1 MSDVVVRS
9 LLRGVVAHVRQ
20 VLFVPPRDQLRPL
33 NGLRGLGSIM
43 ITSFHCAIFTG
54 LFPLTTGAKAALNWF
69 QYSIN
74 GFWVALDIFFVLS
87 GFLIGRILLTN
98 LVRHGTL
105 RSRSFYTRR
114 FFRIFPAYYLVLTL
128 GLFWYTRLGLP
139 VVKFIMGDVGSGW
152 RAVQGGGWKNYV
164 YLSNYLIP
172 PGRPNIMT
180 WGWSLCLE
188 EHFYLML
195 PPLLWLI
202 FRCRKT
208 AVRCALLVAAGL
220 LPLVGRAV
228 QYAVN
233 PRIVLMEGF
242 YYYSHNRFDEVF
254 VGVVIAFFYVVD
266 HARLRAFC
274 ERVGHGLWIAAA
286 LLIGFVWLYGG
297 LQETGCFAVV
307 WQFSIMALGAGL
319 LVLNCLFL
327 PNRVTRFFAHGFWY
341 PFARTSYGTYL
352 IHPFVLLWL
361 VDRFGSTAPTHRI
374 GPGSFVIVYLAVM
387 AITQL
392 IAFVMFVL
400 LERPLID
407 TGVRLTR
414 ERPATLGERLEP
426 VRMSG

>member
-1 MSDVVVRS
+1 
-9 LLRGVVAHVRQ
+9 VAIGN
-20 VLFVPPRDQLRPL
+20 LFVLIV
-33 NGLRGLGSIM
+33 IM
-43 ITSFHCAIFTG
+43 S
-54 LFPLTTGAKAALNWF
+54 W
-69 QYSIN
+69 
-74 GFWVALDIFFVLS
+74 
-87 GFLIGRILLTN
+87 RILLTS
-98 LVRHGTL
+98 LVRQGTL
-105 RSRSFYTRR
+105 RCRSFYTRR

-266 HARLRAFC
+266 HAQLRAFC

-297 LQETGCFAVV
+297 LQETGCFA
-307 WQFSIMALGAGL
+307 ALGF
-319 LVLNCLFL
+319 C
-327 PNRVTRFFAHGFWY
+327 Y
-341 PFARTSYGTYL
+341 PFARTSSGTYR